1 MEKRRIGN
9 SDIDASVIGFGAW
22 AAGKTGWGNVDEN
35 EVKDAILRAVDLEV
49 NFFDTAPVYGYGE
62 SERIIGEALQNVRE
76 QVYIATKCGLLWDEK
91 GKVQKHNG
99 KESILKEV
107 DASLKRLNTDYIDL
121 YQVHWPDVNTPIS
134 ETMDAL
140 NEILHMKK
148 VKYVGVSNFSAEQM
162 EEAKIYAPI
171 ISLQSQYSILKRKV
185 ENEDIPFVEREG
197 MSLIPYS
204 PLAQGLLTGKFS
216 KDFIIDEKD
225 VRAFNPLFKEEA
237 FAKNLEIVEKMKP
250 IAEKYDRPLSQVAVN
265 WLLSKKV
272 VSSVICGAR
281 NAAQVEENTNASEW
295 KLAKEDVAFI
305 DSLLESR
312 SEGAR

>member
-1 MEKRRIGN
+1 MEKRRIGH
-9 SDIDASVIGFGAW
+9 SDINASVIGFGAW
-22 AAGKTGWGNVDEN
+22 AAGKTGWGNVDEH
-35 EVKDAILRAVDLEV
+35 EVKEAINKAVDLGV

-62 SERIIGEALQNVRE
+62 SERIVGEALTNVRE
-76 QVYIATKCGLLWDEK
+76 NVYIATKCGLIWDDE
-91 GKVQKHNG
+91 GKVQKHNK

-121 YQVHWPDVNTPIS
+121 YQVHWPDVDTPIS

-140 NEILHMKK
+140 NVILHMKK

-162 EEAKIYAPI
+162 EEAKKYAPI
-171 ISLQSQYSILKRKV
+171 ISLQSQYSVLKRKV
-185 ENEDIPFVEREG
+185 EKAEIPFIEREG
-197 MSLIPYS
+197 MNFIPYS

-216 KDFIIDEKD
+216 VNSKIHEKD

-237 FAKNLEIVEKMKP
+237 FAKNLALVEKIKP
-250 IAEKYDRPLSQVAVN
+250 IAEKYDRPLSQVAIN
-265 WLLSKKV
+265 WLLSKQV

-281 NAAQVEENTNASEW
+281 NAGQVEENSKASEW

-305 DSLLESR
+305 DNLIGSH
-312 SEGAR
+312 